1 MAIKSTPCT
10 NELFVTSRRRLRT
23 ACAIAS
29 WMTLFFLMIRPP
41 PRSTQGR
48 TLFPY
53 TTLFRSDHERADRQE
68 RHDPPPLGRDA
79 REESEGEARVEHER
93 QRQEA
98 VDHADGHARLE
109 PPEHDQLG
117 DLVERDH
124 DAREDDDPCG
134 RGRRHPSNAVT
145 ARLADAAQLALP
157 LARTTG
163 TQRSQSPGCARCS
176 PTRSLHVQQRWHL
189 RPSALSTPMTRP
201 GISWLSYWT
210 AALVRAPPSST
221 YDTMKSVGRSARL
234 ARSSSG
240 RSSGAAATRRR
251 ASSPLP
257 IRPCARAVSSAL
269 VTSRRT
275 SSRRPH
281 SRASVSSSHSRETS
295 GKRSR
300 WTLSALT
307 PGACRHASSAVN
319 VRIGAMRRASALKM
333 S

>member
-1 MAIKSTPCT
+1 MAITVGDV
-10 NELFVTSRRRLRT
+10 ERRPVP
-23 ACAIAS
+23 AAIVDVDEVDDGAEAGPVDQ
-29 WMTLFFLMIRPP
+29 IPHGAAEDQADRAVIGPP
-41 PRSTQGR
+41 AARQDPEGHLHQ
-48 TLFPY
+48 
-53 TTLFRSDHERADRQE
+53 DHERADRQE

-79 REESEGEARVEHER
+79 REEAE
-93 QRQEA
+93 
-98 VDHADGHARLE
+98 
-109 PPEHDQLG
+109 
-117 DLVERDH
+117 
-124 DAREDDDPCG
+124 PCG

-176 PTRSLHVQQRWHL
+176 PTRSLHVQQRWYL

-221 YDTMKSVGRSARL
+221 CDTMKSVGRSARL

-251 ASSPLP
+251 GSSPLP
-257 IRPCARAVSSAL
+257 ISPCAPALSSAL

-275 SSRRPH
+275 SSTRPH
-281 SRASVSSSHSRETS
+281 SRASALFCHSLRTS
-295 GKRSR
+295 RNPPK
-300 WTLSALT
+300 A
-307 PGACRHASSAVN
+307 
-319 VRIGAMRRASALKM
+319 I
-333 S
+333 